1 VLANVIKEQS
11 KPVLVL
17 AHNKTLAAQLYQELK
32 KFFPENR
39 VEYFISYYDYYQPES
54 YLPTSD
60 TYIEKDATVNEEI
73 DKMRLRATASLLSRD
88 DVIIVASIS
97 CIYGIGDPREYK
109 QLSLEFVEGKDLDR
123 DTIIHRLVEMQ
134 YARSDILEPGRFR
147 FKGETLEVWPAYDDE
162 IVRIEFF
169 GDEVEAITTRD
180 KVTGTQIAKLDS
192 LRVYPAKHFVVAEE
206 KIEAAMQNIRHEL
219 DEWAPQL
226 SELERQRITQRVT
239 YDLEMIGE
247 LGYCSGIENYS
258 RHFEHREVG
267 TPPFTLLDFFPKDF
281 LFIIDESHQTVP
293 QAHAMFKGDLARKK
307 NLVDFGFRLPSAY
320 DNRPLKFHEFEK
332 YLNNTIFVSA
342 TPAAYEIERSTQV
355 VEQIIRPTGL
365 LDPTVEVRP
374 TQGHVKDVLNE
385 ISNCKDRVLVTTLTK
400 RMAEDLTDY
409 LAKEGVEVR
418 YMHSDID
425 SLDRIELIRSLRAG
439 EFQVL
444 VGINLL
450 REGLDIPEVSLVC
463 ILDADKE
470 GFLRNERSLIQTI
483 GRAARNEN
491 GRVILYANEVTDSM
505 QRAIDITEYRREK
518 QVEYNRKHKIVPR
531 TIIKTVE
538 TKKREIKG
546 VKHLGRSDLK
556 RKINEVELEM
566 KIAADALDFEKAI
579 ELRDVLAQLK
589 SALSEDESA

>member
-1 VLANVIKEQS
+1 MKFKLSAPYKPAGGQPEAIKQLVKGLGHNQVLHGITGSGKTFVLANVIKEQN

-134 YARSDILEPGRFR
+134 YARSDMLEPGRFR

-180 KVTGTQIAKLDS
+180 KVTGAQIAKLDS

-258 RHFEHREVG
+258 RHFEHRKVG

-293 QAHAMFKGDLARKK
+293 QAHAMFKGDLARK
-307 NLVDFGFRLPSAY
+307 
-320 DNRPLKFHEFEK
+320 
-332 YLNNTIFVSA
+332 
-342 TPAAYEIERSTQV
+342 
-355 VEQIIRPTGL
+355 
-365 LDPTVEVRP
+365 
-374 TQGHVKDVLNE
+374 
-385 ISNCKDRVLVTTLTK
+385 
-400 RMAEDLTDY
+400 
-409 LAKEGVEVR
+409 
-418 YMHSDID
+418 
-425 SLDRIELIRSLRAG
+425 RIW
-439 EFQVL
+439 
-444 VGINLL
+444 
-450 REGLDIPEVSLVC
+450 
-463 ILDADKE
+463 
-470 GFLRNERSLIQTI
+470 
-483 GRAARNEN
+483 
-491 GRVILYANEVTDSM
+491 
-505 QRAIDITEYRREK
+505 
-518 QVEYNRKHKIVPR
+518 
-531 TIIKTVE
+531 
-538 TKKREIKG
+538 
-546 VKHLGRSDLK
+546 
-556 RKINEVELEM
+556 
-566 KIAADALDFEKAI
+566 
-579 ELRDVLAQLK
+579 
-589 SALSEDESA
+589 